1 MSAEAVI
8 WHDLECGAYAAD
20 LPFWSNLA
28 RDVPG
33 AVLDIGAGTG
43 RVALALAREG
53 RSVIALE
60 RDAALA
66 AELRRRAGGL
76 ALEVIVADA
85 CDFQLAAAVALAIV
99 PMQTIHLLDD
109 RAAFL
114 RCARRALAPGAIL
127 AVALLG
133 EGVEPFE
140 LELDADAVELGG
152 VRYESAPT
160 ALRRDRGTVVI
171 ERRRSRIAPS
181 GGSRTHEDVVRLHEL
196 DRATLVREAAAH
208 GLLECGVHRVAPTSE
223 HAGSEIV
230 SLGVPR

>member
-1 MSAEAVI
+1 MTAEAVI

-20 LPFWSNLA
+20 LPFWSGLA
-28 RDVPG
+28 EDARGP
-33 AVLDIGAGTG
+33 VLDIGAGTG
-43 RVALALAREG
+43 RVALALARAG
-53 RSVIALE
+53 HPVIALE
-60 RDAALA
+60 RDASLA
-66 AELRRRAGGL
+66 QELRRRAGGL
-76 ALEVIVADA
+76 PVEVLAADA
-85 CDFQLAAAVALAIV
+85 CDFQLAAPVALAIV
-99 PMQTIHLLDD
+99 PMQTIHLLED

-114 RCARRALAPGAIL
+114 GCARRAIAPGATL

-140 LELDADAVELGG
+140 LELDPDAVELDG

-171 ERRRSRIAPS
+171 ERRRSRIAGG
-181 GGSRTHEDVVRLHEL
+181 GGSHTHEDVVRLHEL
-196 DRATLVREAAAH
+196 DGATLGREAAAH
-208 GLLECGVHRVAPTSE
+208 GLLELSVHRVAPTHE